1 MGLPKGSELEV
12 GGEDGE
18 ETGGCVAVTSVLPS
32 ALAGAVFLTALLGS
46 FKTGKA
52 HRESSLSICCW
63 TSSKD
68 LGEEEVTINVMEEA
82 EF

>member
-1 MGLPKGSELEV
+1 M
-12 GGEDGE
+12 DGE
-18 ETGGCVAVTSVLPS
+18 ETGGCVGVTSLLPT
-32 ALAGAVFLTALLGS
+32 ALAGAAFLTPLLGS

-52 HRESSLSICCW
+52 HKESCSLSICSSLSICCW